1 MNHYRENDYSSSSSD
16 ESTNTSLDGDGDDEE
31 SSGDESTNVVADDG
45 SAKQFYLNEKRHG
58 SVLREKTHEHIPLL
72 RAMAIG
78 LEDDVRQDDRFN
90 ECVEN
95 GFVKKKD
102 VEIFKRHLYAEVKR
116 RTSGLMLLISNLE
129 FLKLSLSFISTCA
142 VTNKQCVDSAYPY
155 LFDLVLRNERRV
167 YFLT

>member
-1 MNHYRENDYSSSSSD
+1 MD
-16 ESTNTSLDGDGDDEE
+16 
-31 SSGDESTNVVADDG
+31 
-45 SAKQFYLNEKRHG
+45 
-58 SVLREKTHEHIPLL
+58 
-72 RAMAIG
+72 IG
-78 LEDDVRQDDRFN
+78 LEYDVRQDDRFN

-102 VEIFKRHLYAEVKR
+102 VEIERV
-116 RTSGLMLLISNLE
+116 GLMLLISNLE

-142 VTNKQCVDSAYPY
+142 VTNKQRVDSAYPY